1 MTLEKT
7 NIKIKESA
15 LALMSSQSWGE
26 ALKKWEL
33 WFSQTENSHTDADAL
48 HDRAICKF
56 HLSDKVSAI
65 TDLDAAA
72 ELQPEYGYRFS
83 SRAWM
88 KQANGDTDGAILD
101 YKIAIELEP
110 EDAVNQNNLGILE
123 ESKGYK
129 TQADKRF
136 KIADGAKEK
145 KVENK
150 IENTEPLDN
159 KTIFSQIKSVWFR
172 KESRKEWLKFILNG
186 FTLKD

>member
-1 MTLEKT
+1 VTTEKT
-7 NIKIKESA
+7 NIKIKERA
-15 LALMSSQSWGE
+15 LALMTSQNWEE
-26 ALKKWEL
+26 ALKKWEV
-33 WFSQTENSHTDADAL
+33 WFGETKNSHADANAL

-65 TDLDAAA
+65 KDLDAAA
-72 ELQPEYGYRFS
+72 ELQPEYGYRYS

-88 KQANGDTDGAILD
+88 KQANGDTDGAISD

-129 TQADKRF
+129 NQADKRYI
-136 KIADGAKEK
+136 IADGAKEK
-145 KVENK
+145 KVEK
-150 IENTEPLDN
+150 TEPHDN
-159 KTIFSQIKSVWFR
+159 KTIFSQIKSVCLS
-172 KESRKEWLKFILNG
+172 KESRKEWLKFMLNG

>member
-7 NIKIKESA
+7 NIKIKERA
-15 LALMSSQSWGE
+15 LALMESQSWEE
-26 ALKKWEL
+26 ALEKWEV
-33 WFSQTENSHTDADAL
+33 WFRETRNSHADANAL

-65 TDLDAAA
+65 KDLDAAA

-88 KQANGDTDGAILD
+88 KQANGDTDGAISD
-101 YKIAIELEP
+101 YKIAIGLEP
-110 EDAVNQNNLGILE
+110 ADVVNQNNLGILE

-129 TQADKRF
+129 NQADKRF
-136 KIADGAKEK
+136 KIADGANKKTVEK
-145 KVENK
+145 
-150 IENTEPLDN
+150 TEAHDT
-159 KTIFSQIKSVWFR
+159 KTIFSEIKSVYR
-172 KESRKEWLKFILNG
+172 SKESLKDWLKFILNG